1 MSFFKKIKIFLIILS
16 LAVNNFLMAQNL
28 SSNNIDDR
36 YLYISFKK
44 NNDKLIIAL
53 DGYLIVNGRKYL
65 TNELNYEWKI
75 NLGNN
80 YDKVKTYQPL
90 ISLEDIGNNLSGV
103 ITIIAKDLSFNF
115 DKSFIFNNK
124 NLPRVVIAKYDRE
137 KNIALPLT
145 QLSQKEVLYPLTY
158 YFTSNNLAYV
168 WTINDTDYYN
178 SFLLDISSLSGK
190 IKINLRVYNLDNS
203 QEVAFDEAII
213 EK

>member
-1 MSFFKKIKIFLIILS
+1 MSFFKKIRIFLIILS

-28 SSNNIDDR
+28 SPNNIDDR

>member
-28 SSNNIDDR
+28 SPNNIDDR

-103 ITIIAKDLSFNF
+103 ITIIAKDLSFSF

-124 NLPRVVIAKYDRE
+124 NLPRAVIAKYDRE
-137 KNIALPLT
+137 KNIALPLNR
-145 QLSQKEVLYPLTY
+145 LSQKEVLYPLTY

-203 QEVAFDEAII
+203 QEVAFDEVII

>member
-1 MSFFKKIKIFLIILS
+1 MSFFKKIKVFLIILS

-28 SSNNIDDR
+28 SPNNIDDR

-103 ITIIAKDLSFNF
+103 ITIIAKDLSFSF

-137 KNIALPLT
+137 KNIALPLNR
-145 QLSQKEVLYPLTY
+145 LSQKEVLYPLTY